1 MLEHVLVVK
10 NSVREFIHKGSA
22 SKEPFD
28 ATLKHRHLEKLMD
41 VGPFSWIS
49 FKHHL
54 EDVSYGGGEMRGKWR
69 VLALDDFL
77 GKLVERARIKG
88 RCQGRHLVK
97 EHSERPDVRLETVA
111 LTLNDLWGEIVGS
124 SYHSLC
130 FGARIWE
137 YASNTKITQLYY
149 VISSA
154 ENVLTLEVTMQN
166 FLVMAVLHG
175 EANLREPIQELI
187 LCKVI
192 LPAISINCLVAL
204 LDFAL

>member
-1 MLEHVLVVK
+1 MVEERGVIATLIHVLSRWLIDVHVGHCLCSLVCGCLLLFLLNLSILLYFLKMLEHVLVVK

-54 EDVSYGGGEMRGKWR
+54 EDVSYGRGEMRGKWR
-69 VLALDDFL
+69 VLALDNFL

-130 FGARIWE
+130 FGARI
-137 YASNTKITQLYY
+137 
-149 VISSA
+149 
-154 ENVLTLEVTMQN
+154 
-166 FLVMAVLHG
+166 
-175 EANLREPIQELI
+175 
-187 LCKVI
+187 
-192 LPAISINCLVAL
+192 
-204 LDFAL
+204 

>member
-1 MLEHVLVVK
+1 MVEERGVISTLIHVLSRWLIDVHVGHCLCSLVCGRLLLFLLNLSILLYFLKLLEHVLVVK

-22 SKEPFD
+22 CKEPFD

-41 VGPFSWIS
+41 VWPFSWIS
-49 FKHHL
+49 LKHHL
-54 EDVSYGGGEMRGKWR
+54 EDVSYGRGEMRGKWR

-130 FGARIWE
+130 F
-137 YASNTKITQLYY
+137 
-149 VISSA
+149 
-154 ENVLTLEVTMQN
+154 
-166 FLVMAVLHG
+166 
-175 EANLREPIQELI
+175 
-187 LCKVI
+187 
-192 LPAISINCLVAL
+192 
-204 LDFAL
+204 